1 MSKKIFMVGII
12 IFLSVNGFSG
22 CIDIENYEEKI
33 LGKWL
38 VGSIPEGDDDSVIFN
53 FFSNDSFYVNMTEV
67 DEYGTPTTQTAW
79 MIYEITD
86 DKFIMTIEGNEVFLD
101 YSFSDNDQTLTL
113 TEKDGSLTVLTRQ

>member
-22 CIDIENYEEKI
+22 CIDTENYEEKI

-38 VGSIPEGDDDSVIFN
+38 VGSISEGDDDSVIFN

-67 DEYGTPTTQTAW
+67 DEYGAPTTQTAW